1 VNSRNAIIAIIA
13 TLSATL
19 ALAEDFKTI
28 NGKVYKDATIIRVEA
43 DGIILRTKTGIS
55 KIYFIELP
63 KDVQGR
69 FRPSPRPSPAKTAAA
84 QREPEPIKSKGWGAV
99 MANQTAFIICVFAG
113 AIVIAGVV
121 FLVVRRMRA
130 KSKGGIGKSSLTT
143 SVKPDSV
150 WAGSKL
156 WILKGERSGL
166 LTHMVTES
174 VSLCE
179 RMKTDRV
186 C

>member
-1 VNSRNAIIAIIA
+1 MPCGEEKRQNPSRVKCSATTLAIVAV
-13 TLSATL
+13 LSASL

-55 KIYFIELP
+55 KIYFIELS

-69 FRPSPRPSPAKTAAA
+69 FRPSPSPSPAKTAAA

-99 MANQTAFIICVFAG
+99 MANQTAFIIRVFAG

-130 KSKGGIGKSSLTT
+130 KSK
-143 SVKPDSV
+143 
-150 WAGSKL
+150 
-156 WILKGERSGL
+156 
-166 LTHMVTES
+166 
-174 VSLCE
+174 
-179 RMKTDRV
+179 
-186 C
+186 